1 LRAKVQVTA
10 RVSAGTN
17 PWDHHTDIIPGL
29 MKCCPQVDQPTAGLI
44 QDLKQRGL
52 LDTTIVWWTGEF
64 GRLPIT
70 RGAPAATTT
79 ATPSACCWPAAASAP
94 ATRIGRTG
102 QKARIATLLPAGDGV
117 LTAVQNGG

>member
-10 RVSAGTN
+10 PVSAGTN

-70 RGAPAATTT
+70 RGHRPR
-79 ATPSACCWPAAASAP
+79 PQLLRLQPVV
-94 ATRIGRTG
+94 GRP
-102 QKARIATLLPAGDGV
+102 RLPPRPHGLAV
-117 LTAVQNGG
+117 LVKRPG